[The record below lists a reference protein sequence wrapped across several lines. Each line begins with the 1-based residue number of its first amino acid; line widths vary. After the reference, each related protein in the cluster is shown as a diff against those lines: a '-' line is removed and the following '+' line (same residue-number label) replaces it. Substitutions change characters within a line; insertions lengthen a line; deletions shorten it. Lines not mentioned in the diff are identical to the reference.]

1 VYKYQNINAKI
12 ATLQVTDGDNMALM
26 SNSNA
31 PYAPAATVVNL
42 LKRFRD
48 KGLAIPVTAEVL
60 IRAGVAES
68 LVQRTL
74 QALQL
79 LELISEDGQATEVLK
94 KIRAVP
100 EKEYKATLAAWIKQ
114 VYAEVF
120 AFADPATEDETEVR
134 DAFRTYLPHAQ
145 QDRMV
150 KLFMAL
156 CAEAG
161 LAPESKKAEAKPRI
175 RSSPSTTTPKPNAR
189 RTTPTPGT
197 QDVLRPGT
205 LPPELAGLM
214 ARLPQSGWT
223 KPTRDKFLKTF
234 ESVLDYVIPVLTNEP
249 PVDEGGA
256 P

>member
-1 VYKYQNINAKI
+1 MENQ
-12 ATLQVTDGDNMALM
+12 MAIT

-31 PYAPAATVVNL
+31 PYSPASTIVNL

-48 KGLAIPVTAEVL
+48 KGLGVPVTAEVL
-60 IRAGVAES
+60 LRAGVPES
-68 LVQRTL
+68 LLQRTL
-74 QALQL
+74 QSLQL
-79 LELISEDGQATEVLK
+79 LELIDETGQPTEVLK

-100 EKEYKATLAAWIKQ
+100 EKDYKPTLAAWIKQ

-120 AFADPATEDETEVR
+120 TFADPSSGVETEVR
-134 DAFRTYLPHAQ
+134 DAFRTYVPHAQ

-161 LAPESKKAEAKPRI
+161 LAPENKKAEAKPRM
-175 RSSPSTTTPKPNAR
+175 RSSSPGMQTMRVIAPR
-189 RTTPTPGT
+189 RNPTGFAPAE
-197 QDVLRPGT
+197 LRGIAA

-214 ARLPQSGWT
+214 ARLPQNGWT

-234 ESVLDYVIPVLTNEP
+234 ESVLDYVIPVVAKDAGQNAGED
-249 PVDEGGA
+249 VS
-256 P
+256 